1 MSPMDDSMMFA
12 AEPAVEAAPP
22 WHVLVVDDDPE
33 VHEVTRLVLG
43 SFRFADRPLDLISVD
58 SARRA
63 FDHLRD
69 NDDVAVVL
77 LDVVMESEQA
87 GLELVRRIR
96 EELHNN
102 FVRIV
107 LRTGQP
113 GQAPEHDVIAA
124 YDINDYKE
132 KTELTAQKLA
142 TTLYAALRS
151 YRDMRTIEAQRHGL
165 ERVITASAR
174 IFSHQN
180 SRDFPSAVLTQLA
193 ELVGLRH
200 GVLLCSVPKL
210 NGGAPVHYRVTAAT
224 GEYLPLVGHVADEG
238 LRPALVDSLRL
249 AHLRERHHFAD
260 DHYVLHFGD
269 GRGGD
274 SLLFVGDA
282 WHMTA
287 LEYRLVELFCT
298 NVSIAFANMRLSEDL
313 FDSQLEMVY
322 LLAGAAETRSQ
333 ETANHVRRVGL
344 LAEMLG
350 QAIGLDAETC
360 EHLRY
365 AAPLHDI
372 GKIGIPDSVLGKRG
386 AHTPEEAAIMRTHA
400 ELGAKLLGDS
410 RRPVLQLAAEI
421 ARNHHE
427 NWDGSGYPARLS
439 GEDIPISGR
448 VTMVADVFD
457 ALGSRRCYKEPWATE
472 DIRAYMLRERGRKFD
487 PTLIDRLMAK
497 WDEALAVREKL
508 PDR

>member
-1 MSPMDDSMMFA
+1 MDDSMMFA
-12 AEPAVEAAPP
+12 AEPVVQAAPP

-151 YRDMRTIEAQRHGL
+151 YRDMRTIEAQRRGL
-165 ERVITASAR
+165 ERVIAASAR

-180 SRDFPSAVLTQLA
+180 SRDFPSAVLAQLA
-193 ELVGLRH
+193 ELVGIRH

-210 NGGAPVHYRVTAAT
+210 DGFASTHYRVTAAT
-224 GEYLPLVGHVADEG
+224 GEYLPLVGHAADEG

-249 AHLRERHHFAD
+249 AHRHERHHFAE

-269 GRGGD
+269 GRGGE

-298 NVSIAFANMRLSEDL
+298 NVSIAFANMRLSDDL

-350 QAIGLDAETC
+350 QAIGLDAKTC

-372 GKIGIPDSVLGKRG
+372 GKIGIPDSVLAKRG
-386 AHTPEEAAIMRTHA
+386 AHTPEEAVIMRTHA

-410 RRPVLQLAAEI
+410 RRPVLRLAAEI

-427 NWDGSGYPARLS
+427 NWDGSGYPAGLS
-439 GEDIPISGR
+439 AEEIPISGR

-457 ALGSRRCYKEPWATE
+457 ALGSRRCYKESWATE
-472 DIRAYMLRERGRKFD
+472 DIRAYMLDQRGRKFD
-487 PTLIDRLMAK
+487 PELIDQLIAN
-497 WDEALAVREKL
+497 WDEALALREKL

>member
-1 MSPMDDSMMFA
+1 MDDNLKFA
-12 AEPAVEAAPP
+12 AEPVARTAAP

-43 SFRFADRPLDLISVD
+43 SFRFADRPLDLISVS
-58 SARRA
+58 SASQAFECLRRQ
-63 FDHLRD
+63 
-69 NDDVAVVL
+69 DDIAVVL

-96 EELHNN
+96 EELHNT

-151 YRDMRTIEAQRHGL
+151 YRDMRTIEAQRRGL

-180 SRDFPSAVLTQLA
+180 SRDFPSAVLAQLA

-210 NGGAPVHYRVTAAT
+210 NGSASAHYRVTAAT
-224 GEYLPLVGHVADEG
+224 GEYLPLVGHAADEG
-238 LRPALVDSLRL
+238 LRPALVESLRL
-249 AHLRERHHFAD
+249 AHLRERHHFAE

-269 GRGGD
+269 GSGGE

-372 GKIGIPDSVLGKRG
+372 GKIGIPDSVLAKRG

-400 ELGAKLLGDS
+400 ELGARLLGDS
-410 RRPVLQLAAEI
+410 RRPVLRLAAEI

-427 NWDGSGYPARLS
+427 NWDGSGYPAGLS
-439 GEDIPISGR
+439 AEAIPISGR

-472 DIRAYMLRERGRKFD
+472 DIRAYMLDERGRKFD
-487 PTLIDRLMAK
+487 PALIDRLMAK
-497 WDEALAVREKL
+497 WDEALALREKL